1 VSRGVRCE
9 RQREL
14 STSASKAGRAA
25 PAAPNGGRVD
35 EETFDC
41 DCDCADAD
49 ADAVQHRRTHHWAVG
64 VPKKN
69 KFRLQIKEGKGLP
82 SATSISALCP
92 GRKDR
97 YRYRYRY
104 RYFLLGWVAILVPKP
119 SNHYL
124 GVFD

>member
-1 VSRGVRCE
+1 MEEPGARDREKNIFNVSQQSGE
-9 RQREL
+9 GRQRANSAEL
-14 STSASKAGRAA
+14 
-25 PAAPNGGRVD
+25 D

-104 RYFLLGWVAILVPKP
+104 RYFLLGWLAGSRSWYVQ
-119 SNHYL
+119 
-124 GVFD
+124 